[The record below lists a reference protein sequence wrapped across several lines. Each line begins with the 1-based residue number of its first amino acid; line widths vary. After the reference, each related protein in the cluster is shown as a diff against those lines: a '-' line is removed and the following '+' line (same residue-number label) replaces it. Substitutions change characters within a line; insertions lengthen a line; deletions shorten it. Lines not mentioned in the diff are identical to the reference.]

1 MKYAFFQGCH
11 IPIRIEQYA
20 TATEA
25 VFKKFGI
32 ELEEIREFNCCG
44 YPIRNVDEK
53 AYMLPSVRNIALA
66 EKAGLDILVIC
77 NCCFASLQKA
87 KHVLARDAQL
97 KEELNLILAKEGLQY
112 KGTCEIKHFLTV
124 LHGEVSLET
133 ITINLVHK
141 FNDFNISVIQGCH
154 ILRPREVTQFD
165 DSFVPKITE
174 DLLKVAGVNSL
185 DWRGRLECC
194 GAALAG
200 INDELSHSLLTEKIE
215 GAQQAGADYITPIC
229 SYCHLQF
236 DTTQKN
242 ILTDKPESQLLPVIL
257 YPQLLGL
264 CLGIDEKELGL
275 SLNKTLQQ
283 GDIDKIK
290 SLLGPPIEEKKK
302 RKRKKKK
309 EDEVPA

>member
-25 VFKKFGI
+25 VFAKFGI
-32 ELEEIREFNCCG
+32 ELVEIREFNCCG

-53 AYMLPSVRNIALA
+53 AYILPSVRNMALA
-66 EKAGLDILVIC
+66 EQAGLDIIVIC

-87 KHVLARDAQL
+87 KNVLSKDSKL

-112 KGTCEIKHFLTV
+112 TGTAEVKHFLTV
-124 LHGEVSLET
+124 LHGEIGIEA
-133 ITINLVHK
+133 ITKNLVNK
-141 FNDFNISVIQGCH
+141 FKDLNISVIQGCH
-154 ILRPREVTQFD
+154 ILRPREITKFD

-174 DLLKVAGVNSL
+174 ELMKTTGATSL
-185 DWRGRLECC
+185 DWRGKLECC
-194 GAALAG
+194 GASLAG
-200 INDELSHSLLTEKIE
+200 INEELSHSLLNEKIV

-242 ILTDKPESQLLPVIL
+242 IIADKPEAKLLPVIL

-264 CLGIDEKELGL
+264 CLGIDEKQLGIIK
-275 SLNKTLQQ
+275 NNTINQE
-283 GDIDKIK
+283 DIDNIK
-290 SLLGPPIEEKKK
+290 SLLGPPVEEKKK
-302 RKRKKKK
+302 RRKKKK
-309 EDEVPA
+309 KEEKVEA